1 VALLLEKGQAKY
13 LTLVRGRLRMMLL
26 KPRRRLRHVT
36 RDSQQFINVGLE
48 SKPVAR
54 VFWIG
59 PAPRTQNAP
68 STATNLTSGVRS
80 IERSNTRTPWTPS
93 AKRLS
98 SFKRNPD
105 EPPARKVSAEARA
118 LYDALLKQLEGQVPQ
133 LNQIQDASPEVQ
145 RDVLHLLLDEII
157 PAERL
162 MTEKEKRAGE
172 RFFRLGID
180 FP

>member
-1 VALLLEKGQAKY
+1 M
-13 LTLVRGRLRMMLL
+13 GRLR
-26 KPRRRLRHVT
+26 T
-36 RDSQQFINVGLE
+36 
-48 SKPVAR
+48 
-54 VFWIG
+54 
-59 PAPRTQNAP
+59 
-68 STATNLTSGVRS
+68 
-80 IERSNTRTPWTPS
+80 
-93 AKRLS
+93 KRLS

-118 LYDALLKQLEGQVPQ
+118 LYDALLKQLEGQVPK

-162 MTEKEKRAGE
+162 VTEKEKELGSG
-172 RFFRLGID
+172 FFVLAQT